1 MGKKSRTKGAKFENE
16 VCKILRPISSEVC
29 RNLDQY
35 QKSSGRDLSEIAY
48 LCVQCK
54 NHKNIT
60 KGKLMTALAE
70 AENAVDNEYKI
81 PVAVTKS
88 DRGPTLITLDL
99 EWFVTLWQWL
109 EDGDL

>member
-1 MGKKSRTKGAKFENE
+1 MGKKSRTKGATFENM
-16 VCKILRPISSEVC
+16 VCGILRPISQGVC

-35 QKSSGRDLSEIAY
+35 QKSSGRDLSNFPY
-48 LCVQCK
+48 LSIQCK

-60 KGKLMTALAE
+60 KGKIMTALAE
-70 AENAVDNEYKI
+70 AENAADDEYKI

-88 DRGPTLITLDL
+88 DRGPTLITLELD
-99 EWFVTLWQWL
+99 WFVTLWQWL